1 MDVAGAGKDTFY
13 EHVLKLR
20 GFLHWQ
26 ITLHYKVWLVA
37 TGKGSCEEI
46 FYTKP
51 SRVRKV
57 LQAEII
63 TLRLTFDVYIWLD
76 IMTTWLHAL
85 HKIVWLVCSQCA
97 LTCY

>member
-1 MDVAGAGKDTFY
+1 VDVAGAGKDTFY

-46 FYTKP
+46 LAH
-51 SRVRKV
+51 V
-57 LQAEII
+57 
-63 TLRLTFDVYIWLD
+63 
-76 IMTTWLHAL
+76 
-85 HKIVWLVCSQCA
+85 
-97 LTCY
+97 